1 MEIKFEIADDK
12 LRNFTDPAKEKL
24 IEQTRKY
31 TLEIISEAEKTEDI
45 LRENGASSE
54 ITNNTVIQAVRRNK
68 TIKKKNIKIIIIRV
82 IAEVLLFFSGIMFLP
97 EYFITPENTFNVIYF
112 AIFAILT
119 LVAIITTIIT
129 YFIGED

>member
-12 LRNFTDPAKEKL
+12 LKNFTDPAKDKL

-45 LRENGASSE
+45 LRENGAFSE
-54 ITNNTVIQAVRRNK
+54 ITNNTVIQAVRRNR
-68 TIKKKNIKIIIIRV
+68 TIRKKNIKIVIIRI

-97 EYFITPENTFNVIYF
+97 EYFITPENTFNVVYF
-112 AIFAILT
+112 AIFSLLT
-119 LVAIITTIIT
+119 LVAIIATIIT